1 MMRHNPLSFIVGLIL
16 LPALAVAH
24 QDDIQRLKTL
34 HVQKA
39 QLNSTKGSVVTQRTS
54 VRNAAAP
61 MVQLA
66 QADVP
71 AGSGQELQHNYLKSI
86 AENAI
91 RSSAENALRKP
102 MPMQTAD
109 SNPGSE
115 TPLPTPISSQE
126 KKRVDKIR
134 SIVSEAVSDAPPGQ
148 SDESMSEPVGQ
159 TPQTSS
165 PQQRRQQLRKV
176 IVDAP
181 PAKDEASKGYLSK
194 LKDEVS
200 TTVVIDEE
208 SARRTAVP
216 ATATSSEAGG
226 KTAAESLVLE
236 GDGTYLYTVRA
247 GDSLWMIAQHFYR
260 DGHRYVELF
269 QANRALLDNAD
280 LLTVGQVLR
289 VPNAEVKD

>member
-1 MMRHNPLSFIVGLIL
+1 MMRYNPLSFIVGLIL
-16 LPALAVAH
+16 LPALAIAH
-24 QDDIQRLKTL
+24 QDDIQLLKTL

-102 MPMQTAD
+102 VQTAD

-148 SDESMSEPVGQ
+148 SDEPMLEPVGQ
-159 TPQTSS
+159 TPKTSS

-194 LKDEVS
+194 LQDEVS

-208 SARRTAVP
+208 SARRTAAP
-216 ATATSSEAGG
+216 ATDTAGSSEAGG
-226 KTAAESLVLE
+226 GITAAESLVE

-269 QANRALLDNAD
+269 QANQALLDNAD